1 MDCKQESFE
10 DGVSGVNMEQEWRPR
25 QRSASTLSEQLL
37 EEYAKTE
44 ESNETFKKQY
54 QEAYK
59 NVFGSKSPVHSD
71 YSTLCLNDKT
81 NLALQSDLQS
91 VPEIKFFL

>member
-1 MDCKQESFE
+1 MDCKHESFE
-10 DGVSGVNMEQEWRPR
+10 DGGSVGNMEQDWRPR

-44 ESNETFKKQY
+44 ESNETFKKKY

-71 YSTLCLNDKT
+71 YSTLCLNDKVT
-81 NLALQSDLQS
+81 VTLQSDLQS
-91 VPEIKFFL
+91 VPEIRFFL